1 MKLAFFPKTVLGK
14 WSLRSAAVFL
24 TLFVFSLVMVGLSQ
38 RQEGE
43 EFMMKSA
50 VRFFLIAEGLL
61 AIVSGLAAFFL
72 GIVSIVKYK
81 ERSVLIFLASFV
93 GLLALFFL
101 LGEFLFPH

>member
-43 EFMMKSA
+43 EFMMKPA
-50 VRFFLIAEGLL
+50 VRFFLIVEGLL
-61 AIVSGLAAFFL
+61 AMVSGLAAFFL
-72 GIVSIVKYK
+72 GIVSIVKHK
-81 ERSVLIFLASFV
+81 ERSVLIYLAAFV
-93 GLLALFFL
+93 GLLTLLFL